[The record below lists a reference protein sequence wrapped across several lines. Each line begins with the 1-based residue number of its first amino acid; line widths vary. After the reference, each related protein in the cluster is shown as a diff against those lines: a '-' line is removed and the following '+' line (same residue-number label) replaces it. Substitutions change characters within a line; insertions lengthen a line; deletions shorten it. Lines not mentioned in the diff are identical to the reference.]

1 MPLPYC
7 NFLGHQ
13 FISKEIKRLQY
24 HVSDLILAF
33 AFVYMLS
40 SHIRCLGVHVLY
52 WLIFNLAIS
61 LLPYQ
66 VI

>member
-24 HVSDLILAF
+24 HVSDSILVF
-33 AFVYMLS
+33 AFVYKLS
-40 SHIRCLGVHVLY
+40 SHIRCLGVHVLHILTY
-52 WLIFNLAIS
+52 L
-61 LLPYQ
+61 
-66 VI
+66 